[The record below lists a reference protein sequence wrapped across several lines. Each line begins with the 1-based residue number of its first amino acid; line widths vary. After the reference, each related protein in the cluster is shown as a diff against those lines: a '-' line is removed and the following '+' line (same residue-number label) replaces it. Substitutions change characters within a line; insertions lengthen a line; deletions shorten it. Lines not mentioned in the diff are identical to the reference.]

1 MTTRAATGFCIAL
14 LAAAWCAP
22 CAAQGTVYESKDKAG
37 PVFSDQP
44 SKGAKPVELAPPNVI
59 ETPRTPAA
67 RPAPAAAAP
76 KYSSLAIASLANE
89 DTVHTNTGDFDLRV
103 RSVPALRA
111 AAGDRYRVTI
121 DGNPLPTTYASTKL
135 RISAADWQAAAG
147 GDEKH
152 TLRVAI
158 VGPSGAISI
167 ESAPV
172 SFYARRATVRKEEEK
187 EEAKPHR
194 RR

>member
-1 MTTRAATGFCIAL
+1 MATMKAVIGFSAAL
-14 LAAAWCAP
+14 LAAAWCATG
-22 CAAQGTVYESKDKAG
+22 AAQGTVYESKDKAG

-59 ETPRTPAA
+59 ETPRTPPA

-89 DTVHTNTGDFDLRV
+89 DTVHTNTGEFDLRV

-111 AAGDRYRVTI
+111 AAGDRFRVTL
-121 DGNPLPTTYASTKL
+121 DGKALAKGYSST
-135 RISAADWQAAAG
+135 RIRITEADWQAAAG
-147 GDEKH
+147 SDAKH
-152 TLRVAI
+152 TLQVAI
-158 VGPSGAISI
+158 VGPAGAKLI

-172 SFYARRATVRKEEEK
+172 SFYAHRATVRKS
-187 EEAKPHR
+187 HR
-194 RR
+194 

>member
-1 MTTRAATGFCIAL
+1 MAMTRTAIWTCAAL

-44 SKGAKPVELAPPNVI
+44 SPGAKPVELAPPNVVG
-59 ETPRTPAA
+59 PQRTPPA

-76 KYSSLAIASLANE
+76 KYSSLAIASLVNE
-89 DTVHTNTGDFDLRV
+89 DTVHSNTGEFDFRV

-111 AAGDRYRVTI
+111 AAGDRIRVTI
-121 DGNPLPTTYASTKL
+121 DGNPVATTYSSGKV
-135 RISAADWQAAAG
+135 RVSAADWQAAAN
-147 GDEKH
+147 GDALHK
-152 TLRVAI
+152 LQVAI
-158 VGPSGAISI
+158 VSPAGARLI

-172 SFYARRATVRKEEEK
+172 SFYMRRATTGGE
-187 EEAKPHR
+187 R
-194 RR
+194 R